1 MTKKFEGIGS
11 EAFEFE
17 DEGDNSVSV
26 YNLEFWKWC
35 LLISFHI
42 IFATLANIGQ
52 VMIIW
57 YIRWYAPKQRPI
69 NRMILVDMVC
79 SRSCNGMKQKSKFGS
94 RPVFRPQSS
103 YV

>member
-1 MTKKFEGIGS
+1 MPKEYEGIGG
-11 EAFEFE
+11 EAFRFE

-26 YNLEFWKWC
+26 DNLEFWKWC

-42 IFATLANIGQ
+42 IFAIMGYIGQ

-69 NRMILVDMVC
+69 NRMISVDMVC
-79 SRSCNGMKQKSKFGS
+79 SRSCNGIKQIFRFRS
-94 RPVFRPQSS
+94 RPVF
-103 YV
+103 